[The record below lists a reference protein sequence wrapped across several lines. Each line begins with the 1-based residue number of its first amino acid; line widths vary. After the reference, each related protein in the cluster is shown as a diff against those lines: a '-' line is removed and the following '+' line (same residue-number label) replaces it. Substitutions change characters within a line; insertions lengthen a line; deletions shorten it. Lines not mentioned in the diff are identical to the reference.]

1 MVQSAGIHQ
10 YMDPPL
16 RHWLV
21 VYSLW
26 FVPEVSEAGEI
37 DTGVT
42 ERNVKSW

>member
-1 MVQSAGIHQ
+1 
-10 YMDPPL
+10 MDPPL

-37 DTGVT
+37 DTGFVVHT
-42 ERNVKSW
+42 SRAGSLGS